1 MPEADERAKIEA
13 RLATFVEIASVSADE
28 ETLEYIKERIAELV
42 LAWLMEV
49 DADRNAKLVSLMAS
63 RAGKAGPAQT

>member
-28 ETLEYIKERIAELV
+28 ETLEYIKERIAELERC
-42 LAWLMEV
+42 LRDL
-49 DADRNAKLVSLMAS
+49 K
-63 RAGKAGPAQT
+63 